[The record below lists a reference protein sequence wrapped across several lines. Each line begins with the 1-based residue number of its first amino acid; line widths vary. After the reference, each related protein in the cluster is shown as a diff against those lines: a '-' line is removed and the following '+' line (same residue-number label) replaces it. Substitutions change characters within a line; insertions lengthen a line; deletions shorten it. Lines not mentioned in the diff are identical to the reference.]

1 MVTSGSDL
9 HRDRRYRSIFT
20 AADGSV
26 RGAFPGAPLDGQCPF
41 AADAQQPMRNL
52 AIARALAQE
61 GLVARSWFGLCAH
74 DENPEVARH
83 WGAWRSLLPD
93 PSMAPIVP
101 ASLVLAAGRDA
112 GLADWAAWMSNR
124 YRLRIAE

>member
-1 MVTSGSDL
+1 
-9 HRDRRYRSIFT
+9 
-20 AADGSV
+20 
-26 RGAFPGAPLDGQCPF
+26 
-41 AADAQQPMRNL
+41 MRNL

-74 DENPEVARH
+74 DENPAVARH